1 MRKFVLPLGT
11 LALTACAAQ
20 TTTYLRTDGQD
31 IASNPA
37 LHQQFELD
45 RAICQTE
52 PGDDRDCMAV
62 KGYVS
67 VSKDQAAAKQQQLAA
82 IAAENAKHETVSEP
96 PALRPTTSSKT
107 ITARKQTAKHA
118 RDRANIIAGLRVRA
132 IQEHLRITA
141 SLWPV

>member
-1 MRKFVLPLGT
+1 MATSPGTTQAAMRKFVLPLGT

-45 RAICQTE
+45 RTICQTE

-67 VSKDQAAAKQQQLAA
+67 VSKDRAAAKQQQLAA

-107 ITARKQTAKHA
+107 LTARKQTAKPPA
-118 RDRANIIAGLRVRA
+118 MAPTSSQD
-132 IQEHLRITA
+132 
-141 SLWPV
+141 

>member
-1 MRKFVLPLGT
+1 VANHGKDGNVAWNDAGRDAQIRF
-11 LALTACAAQ
+11 TARDVGAA
-20 TTTYLRTDGQD
+20 TTYLRTDGQD

-96 PALRPTTSSKT
+96 PALRPATSSKT
-107 ITARKQTAKHA
+107 LTARKQTAKPPA
-118 RDRANIIAGLRVRA
+118 MAP
-132 IQEHLRITA
+132 TA
-141 SLWPV
+141 SQD

>member
-45 RAICQTE
+45 RTICQTE

-67 VSKDQAAAKQQQLAA
+67 VSRDQAAAKQQQLAA

-107 ITARKQTAKHA
+107 LTARKQTAKPPA
-118 RDRANIIAGLRVRA
+118 MAPTSSQD
-132 IQEHLRITA
+132 
-141 SLWPV
+141 